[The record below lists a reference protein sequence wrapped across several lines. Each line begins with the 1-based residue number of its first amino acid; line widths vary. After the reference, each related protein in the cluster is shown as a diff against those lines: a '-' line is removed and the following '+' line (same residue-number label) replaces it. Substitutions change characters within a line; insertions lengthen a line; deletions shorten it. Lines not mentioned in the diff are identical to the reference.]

1 MKDRFSKFFTPKR
14 ILLAVVFFCVV
25 LTATS
30 FFTDK
35 LITPLRNAF
44 SYIVVPI
51 QNGINSI
58 GSVLVDNDNKK
69 KTIEELQAQNKEL
82 ESELESLKAENE
94 ALKGDEDELS
104 TLRNFYSMES
114 QLASYTKVGARV
126 IGTTS
131 TNWNQSFTI
140 DQGSK
145 NGIKVDMNVI
155 TDKGLVGIVTEVY
168 DSYSVVTTMIADNSN
183 VSAMD
188 ERTKDL
194 CIVEGDITLMDAS
207 DAADYVQE
215 LAGDDANI
223 IFGAMYDENAQ
234 DEATITVIATGLDS
248 HGVNTPVAKAMTEFK
263 TPFKAKTTGNTYAQP
278 AAQTAAAAQP
288 TYKAPTFR
296 APSAAAPAQPV
307 APKEAPQSAPAQ
319 PFRPMRQET
328 QINIP
333 DFLRNKK

>member
-1 MKDRFSKFFTPKR
+1 MKDRFAKFFTPKR

-194 CIVEGDITLMDAS
+194 CIVEGDITLMDSGIVKLSRIKTNAQMQS
-207 DAADYVQE
+207 GDKVVTSNISSKYLPGLLVGYVKDITTDDSGLSKSGNLIPAADFDHLTDV
-215 LAGDDANI
+215 I
-223 IFGAMYDENAQ
+223 V
-234 DEATITVIATGLDS
+234 IT
-248 HGVNTPVAKAMTEFK
+248 
-263 TPFKAKTTGNTYAQP
+263 TT
-278 AAQTAAAAQP
+278 
-288 TYKAPTFR
+288 
-296 APSAAAPAQPV
+296 
-307 APKEAPQSAPAQ
+307 KEQL
-319 PFRPMRQET
+319 T
-328 QINIP
+328 NG
-333 DFLRNKK
+333 

>member
-194 CIVEGDITLMDAS
+194 CIVEGDITLMDSGIVKLSRIKTNAQMQS
-207 DAADYVQE
+207 GDKVVTSNISSKYLPGLLVGYVKDITTDDSGLSKSGNLIPAADFEHLTDV
-215 LAGDDANI
+215 I
-223 IFGAMYDENAQ
+223 V
-234 DEATITVIATGLDS
+234 IT
-248 HGVNTPVAKAMTEFK
+248 
-263 TPFKAKTTGNTYAQP
+263 TT
-278 AAQTAAAAQP
+278 
-288 TYKAPTFR
+288 
-296 APSAAAPAQPV
+296 
-307 APKEAPQSAPAQ
+307 KEQL
-319 PFRPMRQET
+319 T
-328 QINIP
+328 NG
-333 DFLRNKK
+333 

>member
-114 QLASYTKVGARV
+114 QIASYTKVGARV

-194 CIVEGDITLMDAS
+194 CIVEGDITLMDS
-207 DAADYVQE
+207 GIVK
-215 LAGDDANI
+215 LSRI
-223 IFGAMYDENAQ
+223 KTNAQ
-234 DEATITVIATGLDS
+234 MQSGDKVVTSNISSKYLPGLLVGYVKDITTDDSGLSKSGNLIPAVDFDHLTDVI
-248 HGVNTPVAKAMTEFK
+248 VI
-263 TPFKAKTTGNTYAQP
+263 TTT
-278 AAQTAAAAQP
+278 
-288 TYKAPTFR
+288 
-296 APSAAAPAQPV
+296 
-307 APKEAPQSAPAQ
+307 KEQL
-319 PFRPMRQET
+319 T
-328 QINIP
+328 NG
-333 DFLRNKK
+333 

>member
-194 CIVEGDITLMDAS
+194 CIVEGDITLMDSRIVKLSRIKTNAQMQS
-207 DAADYVQE
+207 GDKVVTSNISSKYLPGLLVGYVKDITTDDSGLSKSGNLIPAADFDHLTDV
-215 LAGDDANI
+215 I
-223 IFGAMYDENAQ
+223 V
-234 DEATITVIATGLDS
+234 IT
-248 HGVNTPVAKAMTEFK
+248 
-263 TPFKAKTTGNTYAQP
+263 TT
-278 AAQTAAAAQP
+278 
-288 TYKAPTFR
+288 
-296 APSAAAPAQPV
+296 
-307 APKEAPQSAPAQ
+307 KEQL
-319 PFRPMRQET
+319 T
-328 QINIP
+328 NG
-333 DFLRNKK
+333 

>member
-69 KTIEELQAQNKEL
+69 KTIEKLQAQNKEL

-194 CIVEGDITLMDAS
+194 CIVEGDITLMDSGIVKLSRIKTNAQMQS
-207 DAADYVQE
+207 GDKVVTSNISSKYLPGLLVGYVKDITTDDSGLSKSGNLIPAADFDHLTDV
-215 LAGDDANI
+215 I
-223 IFGAMYDENAQ
+223 V
-234 DEATITVIATGLDS
+234 IT
-248 HGVNTPVAKAMTEFK
+248 
-263 TPFKAKTTGNTYAQP
+263 TT
-278 AAQTAAAAQP
+278 
-288 TYKAPTFR
+288 
-296 APSAAAPAQPV
+296 
-307 APKEAPQSAPAQ
+307 KEQL
-319 PFRPMRQET
+319 T
-328 QINIP
+328 NG
-333 DFLRNKK
+333 

>member
-194 CIVEGDITLMDAS
+194 CIVEGDITLMDSGIVKLSRIKTNAQMQS
-207 DAADYVQE
+207 GDKVVTSNISSKYLPGLLVGYVKDITTDDSGLSKSGNLIPAADFDHLTDV
-215 LAGDDANI
+215 I
-223 IFGAMYDENAQ
+223 V
-234 DEATITVIATGLDS
+234 IT
-248 HGVNTPVAKAMTEFK
+248 
-263 TPFKAKTTGNTYAQP
+263 TT
-278 AAQTAAAAQP
+278 
-288 TYKAPTFR
+288 
-296 APSAAAPAQPV
+296 
-307 APKEAPQSAPAQ
+307 KEQLTN
-319 PFRPMRQET
+319 E
-328 QINIP
+328 
-333 DFLRNKK
+333 

>member
-104 TLRNFYSMES
+104 TLRNFYGMES

-194 CIVEGDITLMDAS
+194 CIVEGDITLMDSGIVKLSRIKTNAQMQS
-207 DAADYVQE
+207 GDKVVTSNISSKYLPGLLVGYVKDITTDDSGLSKSGNLIPAADFDHLTDV
-215 LAGDDANI
+215 I
-223 IFGAMYDENAQ
+223 V
-234 DEATITVIATGLDS
+234 IT
-248 HGVNTPVAKAMTEFK
+248 
-263 TPFKAKTTGNTYAQP
+263 TT
-278 AAQTAAAAQP
+278 
-288 TYKAPTFR
+288 
-296 APSAAAPAQPV
+296 
-307 APKEAPQSAPAQ
+307 KEQL
-319 PFRPMRQET
+319 T
-328 QINIP
+328 NG
-333 DFLRNKK
+333 

>member
-194 CIVEGDITLMDAS
+194 CIVEGDITLMDSGIVKLSRIKTNAQMQS
-207 DAADYVQE
+207 GDKVVTSNISSKYLPGLLVGYVKDITTDDSGLSKSGNLIPAADFDHLTDV
-215 LAGDDANI
+215 I
-223 IFGAMYDENAQ
+223 V
-234 DEATITVIATGLDS
+234 IT
-248 HGVNTPVAKAMTEFK
+248 
-263 TPFKAKTTGNTYAQP
+263 TT
-278 AAQTAAAAQP
+278 
-288 TYKAPTFR
+288 
-296 APSAAAPAQPV
+296 
-307 APKEAPQSAPAQ
+307 KE
-319 PFRPMRQET
+319 RLT
-328 QINIP
+328 NG
-333 DFLRNKK
+333 

>member
-145 NGIKVDMNVI
+145 NGIKVDMSVI

-194 CIVEGDITLMDAS
+194 CIVEGDITLMDSGIVKLSRIKTNAQMQS
-207 DAADYVQE
+207 GDKVVTSNISSKYLPGLLVGYVKDITTDDSGLSKSGNLIPAADFDHLTDV
-215 LAGDDANI
+215 I
-223 IFGAMYDENAQ
+223 V
-234 DEATITVIATGLDS
+234 IT
-248 HGVNTPVAKAMTEFK
+248 
-263 TPFKAKTTGNTYAQP
+263 TT
-278 AAQTAAAAQP
+278 
-288 TYKAPTFR
+288 
-296 APSAAAPAQPV
+296 
-307 APKEAPQSAPAQ
+307 KEQL
-319 PFRPMRQET
+319 T
-328 QINIP
+328 NG
-333 DFLRNKK
+333 

>member
-194 CIVEGDITLMDAS
+194 CIVEGDITLMDSGIVKLSRIKTNAQMQS
-207 DAADYVQE
+207 GDKVVTSNISSKYLPGLLVGYVKDITTDDSGLSKSGNLIPAADFDHLTNV
-215 LAGDDANI
+215 I
-223 IFGAMYDENAQ
+223 V
-234 DEATITVIATGLDS
+234 IT
-248 HGVNTPVAKAMTEFK
+248 
-263 TPFKAKTTGNTYAQP
+263 TT
-278 AAQTAAAAQP
+278 
-288 TYKAPTFR
+288 
-296 APSAAAPAQPV
+296 
-307 APKEAPQSAPAQ
+307 KEQL
-319 PFRPMRQET
+319 T
-328 QINIP
+328 
-333 DFLRNKK
+333 DG

>member
-194 CIVEGDITLMDAS
+194 CIVEGDITLMDSEIVKLSRIKTNAQMQS
-207 DAADYVQE
+207 GDKVVTSNISSKYLPGLLVGYVKDITTDDSGLSKSGNLIPAADFDHLTDV
-215 LAGDDANI
+215 I
-223 IFGAMYDENAQ
+223 V
-234 DEATITVIATGLDS
+234 IT
-248 HGVNTPVAKAMTEFK
+248 
-263 TPFKAKTTGNTYAQP
+263 TT
-278 AAQTAAAAQP
+278 
-288 TYKAPTFR
+288 
-296 APSAAAPAQPV
+296 
-307 APKEAPQSAPAQ
+307 KEQL
-319 PFRPMRQET
+319 T
-328 QINIP
+328 NG
-333 DFLRNKK
+333 

>member
-145 NGIKVDMNVI
+145 NGIKIDMNVI

-194 CIVEGDITLMDAS
+194 CIVEGDITLMDS
-207 DAADYVQE
+207 GIVK
-215 LAGDDANI
+215 LSRI
-223 IFGAMYDENAQ
+223 KTNAQ
-234 DEATITVIATGLDS
+234 MQSGDKVVTSNISSKYLPGLLVGYVKDITTDDSGLSKSGNLIPEADFDHLTDVIVIT
-248 HGVNTPVAKAMTEFK
+248 
-263 TPFKAKTTGNTYAQP
+263 TT
-278 AAQTAAAAQP
+278 
-288 TYKAPTFR
+288 
-296 APSAAAPAQPV
+296 
-307 APKEAPQSAPAQ
+307 KEQL
-319 PFRPMRQET
+319 T
-328 QINIP
+328 NG
-333 DFLRNKK
+333 

>member
-58 GSVLVDNDNKK
+58 GSVLVDNDNKN

-194 CIVEGDITLMDAS
+194 CIVEGDITLMDSGIVKLSRIKTNAQMQS
-207 DAADYVQE
+207 GDKVVTSNISSKYLPGLLVGYVKDITTDDSGLSKSGNLIPAADFDHLTDV
-215 LAGDDANI
+215 I
-223 IFGAMYDENAQ
+223 V
-234 DEATITVIATGLDS
+234 IT
-248 HGVNTPVAKAMTEFK
+248 
-263 TPFKAKTTGNTYAQP
+263 TT
-278 AAQTAAAAQP
+278 
-288 TYKAPTFR
+288 
-296 APSAAAPAQPV
+296 
-307 APKEAPQSAPAQ
+307 KEQL
-319 PFRPMRQET
+319 T
-328 QINIP
+328 NG
-333 DFLRNKK
+333 

>member
-94 ALKGDEDELS
+94 ALKGDELS

-194 CIVEGDITLMDAS
+194 CIVEGDITLMDSGIVKLSRIKTNAQMQS
-207 DAADYVQE
+207 GDKVVTSNISSKYLPGLLVGYVKDITTDDSGLSKSGNLIPAADFDHLTDV
-215 LAGDDANI
+215 I
-223 IFGAMYDENAQ
+223 V
-234 DEATITVIATGLDS
+234 IT
-248 HGVNTPVAKAMTEFK
+248 
-263 TPFKAKTTGNTYAQP
+263 TT
-278 AAQTAAAAQP
+278 
-288 TYKAPTFR
+288 
-296 APSAAAPAQPV
+296 
-307 APKEAPQSAPAQ
+307 KEQL
-319 PFRPMRQET
+319 T
-328 QINIP
+328 
-333 DFLRNKK
+333 DG

>member
-82 ESELESLKAENE
+82 ESKLESLKAENE

-194 CIVEGDITLMDAS
+194 CIVEGDITLMDSGIVKLSRIKTNAQMQS
-207 DAADYVQE
+207 GDKVVTSNISSKYLPGLLVGYVKDITTDDSGLSKSGNLIPAADFDHLTDV
-215 LAGDDANI
+215 I
-223 IFGAMYDENAQ
+223 V
-234 DEATITVIATGLDS
+234 IT
-248 HGVNTPVAKAMTEFK
+248 
-263 TPFKAKTTGNTYAQP
+263 TT
-278 AAQTAAAAQP
+278 
-288 TYKAPTFR
+288 
-296 APSAAAPAQPV
+296 
-307 APKEAPQSAPAQ
+307 KEQL
-319 PFRPMRQET
+319 T
-328 QINIP
+328 NG
-333 DFLRNKK
+333 

>member
-1 MKDRFSKFFTPKR
+1 MKNRFSKFFTPKR

-194 CIVEGDITLMDAS
+194 CIVEGDITLMDSGIVKLSRIKTNAQMQS
-207 DAADYVQE
+207 GDKVVTSNISSKYLPGLLVGYVKDITTDDSGLSKSGNLIPAADFDHLTDV
-215 LAGDDANI
+215 I
-223 IFGAMYDENAQ
+223 V
-234 DEATITVIATGLDS
+234 IT
-248 HGVNTPVAKAMTEFK
+248 
-263 TPFKAKTTGNTYAQP
+263 TT
-278 AAQTAAAAQP
+278 
-288 TYKAPTFR
+288 
-296 APSAAAPAQPV
+296 
-307 APKEAPQSAPAQ
+307 KEQL
-319 PFRPMRQET
+319 T
-328 QINIP
+328 NG
-333 DFLRNKK
+333 

>member
-30 FFTDK
+30 FFTDR

-194 CIVEGDITLMDAS
+194 CIVEGDITLMDSGIVKLSRIKTNAQMQS
-207 DAADYVQE
+207 GDKVVTSNISSKYLPGLLVGYVKDITTDDSGLSKSGNLIPAADFDHLTDV
-215 LAGDDANI
+215 I
-223 IFGAMYDENAQ
+223 V
-234 DEATITVIATGLDS
+234 IT
-248 HGVNTPVAKAMTEFK
+248 
-263 TPFKAKTTGNTYAQP
+263 TT
-278 AAQTAAAAQP
+278 
-288 TYKAPTFR
+288 
-296 APSAAAPAQPV
+296 
-307 APKEAPQSAPAQ
+307 KEQL
-319 PFRPMRQET
+319 T
-328 QINIP
+328 NG
-333 DFLRNKK
+333 

>member
-30 FFTDK
+30 FITDK

-194 CIVEGDITLMDAS
+194 CIVEGDITLMDSGIVKLSRIKTNAQMQS
-207 DAADYVQE
+207 GDKVVTSNISSKYLPGLLVGYVKDITTDDSGLSKSGNLIPAADFDHLTDV
-215 LAGDDANI
+215 I
-223 IFGAMYDENAQ
+223 V
-234 DEATITVIATGLDS
+234 IT
-248 HGVNTPVAKAMTEFK
+248 
-263 TPFKAKTTGNTYAQP
+263 TT
-278 AAQTAAAAQP
+278 
-288 TYKAPTFR
+288 
-296 APSAAAPAQPV
+296 
-307 APKEAPQSAPAQ
+307 KEQL
-319 PFRPMRQET
+319 T
-328 QINIP
+328 NG
-333 DFLRNKK
+333 

>member
-69 KTIEELQAQNKEL
+69 KTIEELRVQNKEL

-104 TLRNFYSMES
+104 ILRNFYSMES

-194 CIVEGDITLMDAS
+194 CIVEGDITLMDSGIVKLSRIKTNAQMQS
-207 DAADYVQE
+207 GDKVVTSNISSKYLPGLLVGYVKDITTDDSGLSKSGNLIPAADFDHLTDV
-215 LAGDDANI
+215 I
-223 IFGAMYDENAQ
+223 V
-234 DEATITVIATGLDS
+234 IT
-248 HGVNTPVAKAMTEFK
+248 
-263 TPFKAKTTGNTYAQP
+263 TT
-278 AAQTAAAAQP
+278 
-288 TYKAPTFR
+288 
-296 APSAAAPAQPV
+296 
-307 APKEAPQSAPAQ
+307 KEQL
-319 PFRPMRQET
+319 T
-328 QINIP
+328 NG
-333 DFLRNKK
+333 

>member
-114 QLASYTKVGARV
+114 QIASYTKVGARV

-194 CIVEGDITLMDAS
+194 CIVEGDITLMDSGIVKLSRIKTNAQMQS
-207 DAADYVQE
+207 GDKVVTSNISSKYLPGLLVGYVKDITTDDSGLSKSGNLIPAADFDHLTDV
-215 LAGDDANI
+215 I
-223 IFGAMYDENAQ
+223 V
-234 DEATITVIATGLDS
+234 IT
-248 HGVNTPVAKAMTEFK
+248 
-263 TPFKAKTTGNTYAQP
+263 TT
-278 AAQTAAAAQP
+278 
-288 TYKAPTFR
+288 
-296 APSAAAPAQPV
+296 
-307 APKEAPQSAPAQ
+307 KEQL
-319 PFRPMRQET
+319 T
-328 QINIP
+328 NG
-333 DFLRNKK
+333 

>member
-82 ESELESLKAENE
+82 ESELESLKTENE

-194 CIVEGDITLMDAS
+194 CIVEGDITLMDSGIVKLSRIKTNAQMQS
-207 DAADYVQE
+207 GDKVVTSNISSKYLPGLLVGYVKDITTDDSGLSKSGNLIPAADFDHLTDV
-215 LAGDDANI
+215 I
-223 IFGAMYDENAQ
+223 V
-234 DEATITVIATGLDS
+234 IT
-248 HGVNTPVAKAMTEFK
+248 
-263 TPFKAKTTGNTYAQP
+263 TT
-278 AAQTAAAAQP
+278 
-288 TYKAPTFR
+288 
-296 APSAAAPAQPV
+296 
-307 APKEAPQSAPAQ
+307 KEQL
-319 PFRPMRQET
+319 T
-328 QINIP
+328 NG
-333 DFLRNKK
+333 

>member
-131 TNWNQSFTI
+131 TNWDQSFTI

-194 CIVEGDITLMDAS
+194 CIVEGDITLMDSGIVKLSRIKTNAQMQS
-207 DAADYVQE
+207 GDKVVTSNISSKYLPGLLVGYVKDITTDDSGLSKSGNLIPAADFDHLTDV
-215 LAGDDANI
+215 I
-223 IFGAMYDENAQ
+223 V
-234 DEATITVIATGLDS
+234 IT
-248 HGVNTPVAKAMTEFK
+248 
-263 TPFKAKTTGNTYAQP
+263 TT
-278 AAQTAAAAQP
+278 
-288 TYKAPTFR
+288 
-296 APSAAAPAQPV
+296 
-307 APKEAPQSAPAQ
+307 KEQL
-319 PFRPMRQET
+319 T
-328 QINIP
+328 NG
-333 DFLRNKK
+333 

>member
-14 ILLAVVFFCVV
+14 ILLAVVFSCVV

-114 QLASYTKVGARV
+114 QIASYTKVGARV

-194 CIVEGDITLMDAS
+194 CIVEGDITLMDSGIVKLSRIKTNAQMQS
-207 DAADYVQE
+207 GDKVVTSNISSKYLPGLLVGYVKDITTDDSGLSKSGNLIPAADFDHLTDV
-215 LAGDDANI
+215 I
-223 IFGAMYDENAQ
+223 V
-234 DEATITVIATGLDS
+234 IT
-248 HGVNTPVAKAMTEFK
+248 
-263 TPFKAKTTGNTYAQP
+263 TT
-278 AAQTAAAAQP
+278 
-288 TYKAPTFR
+288 
-296 APSAAAPAQPV
+296 
-307 APKEAPQSAPAQ
+307 KEQL
-319 PFRPMRQET
+319 T
-328 QINIP
+328 NG
-333 DFLRNKK
+333 

>member
-155 TDKGLVGIVTEVY
+155 TDKGLVGIITEVY

-194 CIVEGDITLMDAS
+194 CIVEGDITLMDSGIVKLSRIKTNAQMQS
-207 DAADYVQE
+207 GDKVVTSNISSKYLPGLLVGYVKDITTDDSGLSKSGNLIPAADFDHLTDV
-215 LAGDDANI
+215 I
-223 IFGAMYDENAQ
+223 V
-234 DEATITVIATGLDS
+234 IT
-248 HGVNTPVAKAMTEFK
+248 
-263 TPFKAKTTGNTYAQP
+263 TT
-278 AAQTAAAAQP
+278 
-288 TYKAPTFR
+288 
-296 APSAAAPAQPV
+296 
-307 APKEAPQSAPAQ
+307 KEQL
-319 PFRPMRQET
+319 T
-328 QINIP
+328 NG
-333 DFLRNKK
+333 

>member
-194 CIVEGDITLMDAS
+194 CIVEGDITLMDSGIVKLSRIKTNAQMQS
-207 DAADYVQE
+207 GDKVVTSNISSKYLPGLLVGYVKDITTDDSGLSKSGNLIPAADFDHLIDV
-215 LAGDDANI
+215 I
-223 IFGAMYDENAQ
+223 V
-234 DEATITVIATGLDS
+234 IT
-248 HGVNTPVAKAMTEFK
+248 
-263 TPFKAKTTGNTYAQP
+263 TT
-278 AAQTAAAAQP
+278 
-288 TYKAPTFR
+288 
-296 APSAAAPAQPV
+296 
-307 APKEAPQSAPAQ
+307 KEQL
-319 PFRPMRQET
+319 T
-328 QINIP
+328 NG
-333 DFLRNKK
+333 

>member
-194 CIVEGDITLMDAS
+194 CIVEGDITLMDSGIVKLSRIKTNAQMQS
-207 DAADYVQE
+207 GDKVVTSNISSKYLPGLLVGYVKDITTDDSGLSKSGNLIPAADFDHLTDV
-215 LAGDDANI
+215 I
-223 IFGAMYDENAQ
+223 V
-234 DEATITVIATGLDS
+234 IT
-248 HGVNTPVAKAMTEFK
+248 
-263 TPFKAKTTGNTYAQP
+263 TT
-278 AAQTAAAAQP
+278 
-288 TYKAPTFR
+288 
-296 APSAAAPAQPV
+296 
-307 APKEAPQSAPAQ
+307 KEQLTN
-319 PFRPMRQET
+319 R
-328 QINIP
+328 
-333 DFLRNKK
+333 

>member
-35 LITPLRNAF
+35 LITPWRNAF

-104 TLRNFYSMES
+104 TLRNFYSMEG

-194 CIVEGDITLMDAS
+194 CIVEGDITLMDSGIVKLSRIKTNAQMQS
-207 DAADYVQE
+207 GDKVVTSNISSKYLPGLLVGYVKDITTDDSGLSKSGNLIPAADFDHLTDV
-215 LAGDDANI
+215 I
-223 IFGAMYDENAQ
+223 V
-234 DEATITVIATGLDS
+234 IT
-248 HGVNTPVAKAMTEFK
+248 
-263 TPFKAKTTGNTYAQP
+263 TT
-278 AAQTAAAAQP
+278 
-288 TYKAPTFR
+288 
-296 APSAAAPAQPV
+296 
-307 APKEAPQSAPAQ
+307 KEQL
-319 PFRPMRQET
+319 T
-328 QINIP
+328 NG
-333 DFLRNKK
+333 

>member
-69 KTIEELQAQNKEL
+69 KTIEELQAQNKKL

-194 CIVEGDITLMDAS
+194 CIVEGDITLMDSGIVKLSRIKTNAQMQS
-207 DAADYVQE
+207 GDKVVTSNISSKYLPGLLVGYVKDITTDDSGLSKSGNLIPAADFDHLTDV
-215 LAGDDANI
+215 I
-223 IFGAMYDENAQ
+223 V
-234 DEATITVIATGLDS
+234 IT
-248 HGVNTPVAKAMTEFK
+248 
-263 TPFKAKTTGNTYAQP
+263 TT
-278 AAQTAAAAQP
+278 
-288 TYKAPTFR
+288 
-296 APSAAAPAQPV
+296 
-307 APKEAPQSAPAQ
+307 KEQL
-319 PFRPMRQET
+319 T
-328 QINIP
+328 NG
-333 DFLRNKK
+333 

>member
-14 ILLAVVFFCVV
+14 ILLAVIFFCVV

-194 CIVEGDITLMDAS
+194 CIVEGDITLMDSGIVKLSRIKTNAQMQS
-207 DAADYVQE
+207 GDKVVTSNISSKYLPGLLVGYVKDITTDDSGLSKSGNLIPAADFDHLTDV
-215 LAGDDANI
+215 I
-223 IFGAMYDENAQ
+223 V
-234 DEATITVIATGLDS
+234 IT
-248 HGVNTPVAKAMTEFK
+248 
-263 TPFKAKTTGNTYAQP
+263 TT
-278 AAQTAAAAQP
+278 
-288 TYKAPTFR
+288 
-296 APSAAAPAQPV
+296 
-307 APKEAPQSAPAQ
+307 KEQL
-319 PFRPMRQET
+319 T
-328 QINIP
+328 NG
-333 DFLRNKK
+333 

>member
-25 LTATS
+25 LTAAS

-194 CIVEGDITLMDAS
+194 CIVEGDITLMDSGIVKLSRIKTNAQMQS
-207 DAADYVQE
+207 GDKVVTSNISSKYLPGLLVGYVKDITTDDSGLSKSGNLIPAADFDHLTDV
-215 LAGDDANI
+215 I
-223 IFGAMYDENAQ
+223 V
-234 DEATITVIATGLDS
+234 IT
-248 HGVNTPVAKAMTEFK
+248 
-263 TPFKAKTTGNTYAQP
+263 TT
-278 AAQTAAAAQP
+278 
-288 TYKAPTFR
+288 
-296 APSAAAPAQPV
+296 
-307 APKEAPQSAPAQ
+307 KEQL
-319 PFRPMRQET
+319 T
-328 QINIP
+328 NG
-333 DFLRNKK
+333 

>member
-194 CIVEGDITLMDAS
+194 CIVEGDITLMDSGIVKLSRIKTNAQMQS
-207 DAADYVQE
+207 GDKVVTSNISSKYLPGLLVGYVKDITTDDSGLSKSGNLIPAADFDHLTDV
-215 LAGDDANI
+215 I
-223 IFGAMYDENAQ
+223 V
-234 DEATITVIATGLDS
+234 IT
-248 HGVNTPVAKAMTEFK
+248 
-263 TPFKAKTTGNTYAQP
+263 TT
-278 AAQTAAAAQP
+278 
-288 TYKAPTFR
+288 
-296 APSAAAPAQPV
+296 
-307 APKEAPQSAPAQ
+307 KEQL
-319 PFRPMRQET
+319 T
-328 QINIP
+328 
-333 DFLRNKK
+333 K

>member
-194 CIVEGDITLMDAS
+194 CIVEGDITLMDSGIVKLSRIKTNAQMQS
-207 DAADYVQE
+207 GDKVVTSNISSKYLPGLLVGYVKDITTDDSGLSKSGNLIPAADFDHLTDV
-215 LAGDDANI
+215 I
-223 IFGAMYDENAQ
+223 V
-234 DEATITVIATGLDS
+234 IT
-248 HGVNTPVAKAMTEFK
+248 
-263 TPFKAKTTGNTYAQP
+263 TT
-278 AAQTAAAAQP
+278 
-288 TYKAPTFR
+288 
-296 APSAAAPAQPV
+296 
-307 APKEAPQSAPAQ
+307 KEQL
-319 PFRPMRQET
+319 T
-328 QINIP
+328 NG
-333 DFLRNKK
+333 

>member
-194 CIVEGDITLMDAS
+194 CIVEGDITLMDSGIVKLSRIKTNAQMQS
-207 DAADYVQE
+207 GDKVVTSNISSKYLPGFLVGYVKDITTDDSGLSKSGNLIPAADFDHLTDV
-215 LAGDDANI
+215 I
-223 IFGAMYDENAQ
+223 V
-234 DEATITVIATGLDS
+234 IT
-248 HGVNTPVAKAMTEFK
+248 
-263 TPFKAKTTGNTYAQP
+263 TT
-278 AAQTAAAAQP
+278 
-288 TYKAPTFR
+288 
-296 APSAAAPAQPV
+296 
-307 APKEAPQSAPAQ
+307 KEQL
-319 PFRPMRQET
+319 T
-328 QINIP
+328 NG
-333 DFLRNKK
+333 

>member
-140 DQGSK
+140 DQGSQ

-194 CIVEGDITLMDAS
+194 CIVEGDITLMDSGIVKLSRIKTNAQMQS
-207 DAADYVQE
+207 GDKVVTSNISSKYLPGLLVGYVKDITTDDSGLSKSGNLIPAADFDHLTDV
-215 LAGDDANI
+215 I
-223 IFGAMYDENAQ
+223 V
-234 DEATITVIATGLDS
+234 IT
-248 HGVNTPVAKAMTEFK
+248 
-263 TPFKAKTTGNTYAQP
+263 TT
-278 AAQTAAAAQP
+278 
-288 TYKAPTFR
+288 
-296 APSAAAPAQPV
+296 
-307 APKEAPQSAPAQ
+307 KEQL
-319 PFRPMRQET
+319 T
-328 QINIP
+328 NG
-333 DFLRNKK
+333 

>member
-69 KTIEELQAQNKEL
+69 KTIEELQAQNNEL

-194 CIVEGDITLMDAS
+194 CIVEGDITLMDSGIVKLSRIKTNAQMQS
-207 DAADYVQE
+207 GDKVVTSNISSKYLPGLLVGYVKDITTDDSGLSKSGNLIPAADFDHLTDV
-215 LAGDDANI
+215 I
-223 IFGAMYDENAQ
+223 V
-234 DEATITVIATGLDS
+234 IT
-248 HGVNTPVAKAMTEFK
+248 
-263 TPFKAKTTGNTYAQP
+263 TT
-278 AAQTAAAAQP
+278 
-288 TYKAPTFR
+288 
-296 APSAAAPAQPV
+296 
-307 APKEAPQSAPAQ
+307 KEQL
-319 PFRPMRQET
+319 T
-328 QINIP
+328 NG
-333 DFLRNKK
+333 

>member
-94 ALKGDEDELS
+94 ALNGDEDELS

-194 CIVEGDITLMDAS
+194 CIVEGDITLMDSGIVKLSRIKTNAQMQS
-207 DAADYVQE
+207 GDKVVTSNISSKYLPGLLVGYVKDITTDDSGLSKSGNLIPAADFDHLTDV
-215 LAGDDANI
+215 I
-223 IFGAMYDENAQ
+223 V
-234 DEATITVIATGLDS
+234 IT
-248 HGVNTPVAKAMTEFK
+248 
-263 TPFKAKTTGNTYAQP
+263 TT
-278 AAQTAAAAQP
+278 
-288 TYKAPTFR
+288 
-296 APSAAAPAQPV
+296 
-307 APKEAPQSAPAQ
+307 KEQL
-319 PFRPMRQET
+319 T
-328 QINIP
+328 NG
-333 DFLRNKK
+333 

>member
-140 DQGSK
+140 NQGSK

-194 CIVEGDITLMDAS
+194 CIVEGDITLMDSGIVKLSRIKTNAQMQS
-207 DAADYVQE
+207 GDKVVTSNISSKYLPGLLVGYVKDITTDDSGLSKSGNLIPAADFDHLTDV
-215 LAGDDANI
+215 I
-223 IFGAMYDENAQ
+223 V
-234 DEATITVIATGLDS
+234 IT
-248 HGVNTPVAKAMTEFK
+248 
-263 TPFKAKTTGNTYAQP
+263 TT
-278 AAQTAAAAQP
+278 
-288 TYKAPTFR
+288 
-296 APSAAAPAQPV
+296 
-307 APKEAPQSAPAQ
+307 KEQL
-319 PFRPMRQET
+319 T
-328 QINIP
+328 NG
-333 DFLRNKK
+333 

>member
-168 DSYSVVTTMIADNSN
+168 DSYSVVTTMIADNAN

-194 CIVEGDITLMDAS
+194 CIVEGDITLMDSGIVKLSRIKTNAQMQS
-207 DAADYVQE
+207 GDKVVTSNISSKYLPGLLVGYVKDITTDDSGLSKSGNLIPAADFDHLTDV
-215 LAGDDANI
+215 I
-223 IFGAMYDENAQ
+223 V
-234 DEATITVIATGLDS
+234 IT
-248 HGVNTPVAKAMTEFK
+248 
-263 TPFKAKTTGNTYAQP
+263 TT
-278 AAQTAAAAQP
+278 
-288 TYKAPTFR
+288 
-296 APSAAAPAQPV
+296 
-307 APKEAPQSAPAQ
+307 KEQL
-319 PFRPMRQET
+319 T
-328 QINIP
+328 NG
-333 DFLRNKK
+333 

>member
-188 ERTKDL
+188 EHTKDL
-194 CIVEGDITLMDAS
+194 CIVEGDITLMDSGIVKLSRIKTNAQMQS
-207 DAADYVQE
+207 GDKVVTSNISSKYLPGLLVGYVKDITTDDSGLSKSGNLIPAADFDHLTDV
-215 LAGDDANI
+215 I
-223 IFGAMYDENAQ
+223 V
-234 DEATITVIATGLDS
+234 IT
-248 HGVNTPVAKAMTEFK
+248 
-263 TPFKAKTTGNTYAQP
+263 TT
-278 AAQTAAAAQP
+278 
-288 TYKAPTFR
+288 
-296 APSAAAPAQPV
+296 
-307 APKEAPQSAPAQ
+307 KEQL
-319 PFRPMRQET
+319 T
-328 QINIP
+328 NG
-333 DFLRNKK
+333 